1 MIADPQISTPW
12 ELGLFMLA
20 PLSLAIMVG
29 KLLRWKDR
37 RFTERLPLQDASD
50 PKTYATPR
58 MAPTCPPFESVGGH
72 PEVDCDREHSSLQT
86 KVVN

>member
-20 PLSLAIMVG
+20 PLTFAIMVG

-37 RFTERLPLQDASD
+37 RFTERLPLQDAAD
-50 PKTYATPR
+50 PKTHAITP
-58 MAPTCPPFESVGGH
+58 MGPAWPPFESVEGSL
-72 PEVDCDREHSSLQT
+72 EVDCDREHSSLQT
-86 KVVN
+86 KIAN